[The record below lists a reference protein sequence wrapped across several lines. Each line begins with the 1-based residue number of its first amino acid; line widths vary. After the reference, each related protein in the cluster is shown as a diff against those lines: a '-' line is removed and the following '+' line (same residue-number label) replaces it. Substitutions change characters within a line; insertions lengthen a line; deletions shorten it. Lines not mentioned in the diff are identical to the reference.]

1 MDFSDI
7 DWVGILGK
15 VVLAIVIIAATW
27 IIAAIVRW
35 AIGKL
40 VARVTFLQREGS
52 DGKAVGDS
60 IGSVASL
67 LIWLF
72 GLMAV
77 LQLFAL
83 TQVLEPIQSL
93 LGGILGF
100 LPNLIGAAFVF
111 VIGFVVAKIVRQL
124 VETALGAVN
133 FARLTRKASSGANT
147 LVDEASG
154 EPAAESTPGVPAG
167 DPAPPKSGLSNIP
180 SIVGNL
186 VFAVIV
192 IVVAIAALQILGI
205 SAISEPAEQMLQM
218 FLTALP
224 AIIAAALIL
233 GLGYLISSFLG
244 GILESTLRGLGVDTS
259 IAKLEIVPAGSS
271 ASKIIT
277 RIVQVAIMVFFAIMA
292 TRALGFPEVTQ
303 ILNEVL
309 ELGGKV
315 VFGGVII
322 AAGFLIANL
331 IVKFMGK
338 GTASTVVKWA
348 TVALFTAMGLSY
360 MGIADE
366 IITLAFGAVVV
377 GGALAA
383 ALAYGLGGRQAAAES
398 LEKLKV
404 KKAADPTE

>member
-1 MDFSDI
+1 MSFSDI

-27 IIAAIVRW
+27 ILAAVVRW

-40 VARVTFLQREGS
+40 VSRVTFLQREGN

-67 LIWLF
+67 LVWLF

-77 LQLFAL
+77 LQLFSL

-93 LGGILGF
+93 LQGVLGF
-100 LPNLIGAAFVF
+100 LPNLIGATFVF

-133 FARLTRKASSGANT
+133 FTKLTRKASAGANT
-147 LVDEASG
+147 VVNEASG
-154 EPAAESTPGVPAG
+154 APADPTQVPVG
-167 DPAPPKSGLSNIP
+167 DPAPPKTGLSNIP
-180 SIVGNL
+180 NVVGNL
-186 VFAVIV
+186 VFAVIL
-192 IVVAIAALQILGI
+192 IVVAIASLQILGI
-205 SAISEPAEQMLQM
+205 SAISDPAEQMLQM

-244 GILESTLRGLGVDTS
+244 GLLETTLGGLGVDRS
-259 IAKLEIVPAGSS
+259 IAKLEILPAGAS
-271 ASKIIT
+271 ATKIIT

-292 TRALGFPEVTQ
+292 AQALDFPQVSL

-309 ELGGKV
+309 ALGGRV
-315 VFGGVII
+315 LFGGAII

-338 GTASTVVKWA
+338 GTPATVIKWA
-348 TVALFTAMGLSY
+348 TIALFTAMGLSY

-383 ALAYGLGGRQAAAES
+383 ALAYGLGGRAAAAES
-398 LEKLKV
+398 LEKLKA
-404 KKAADPTE
+404 KKAADPTL